1 MTGQILKVT
10 TTPYQ
15 SVRISQSARLVPS
28 DSLDL
33 ERRKAIARMK
43 AFQSQHSSGGAGS
56 VDINYVKQI
65 NRAFSAKTSQ
75 TSTAPSSKNSNTA
88 SESVSNS
95 SGRTP
100 AISNSSANEA
110 TASPETVAAQA
121 VAADT
126 TVSPEVSQAA
136 VTAEADSAYTVD
148 RGAFEFRVAQGE
160 LSFLPPLVMTIM
172 TQRPEVH
179 FEYIGGHNYVP
190 PDSFDDN
197 GFMNLLV

>member
-33 ERRKAIARMK
+33 ERRKAIAHMK
-43 AFQSQHSSGGAGS
+43 AFQSQHSPGGVGS

-65 NRAFSAKTSQ
+65 NRTFSAQASQ
-75 TSTAPSSKNSNTA
+75 ASTAPSSKSPNRTA
-88 SESVSNS
+88 ESTSGS
-95 SGRTP
+95 SGSAPTV
-100 AISNSSANEA
+100 SNSSANEA
-110 TASPETVAAQA
+110 ASSETVSAQA
-121 VAADT
+121 IATDAA
-126 TVSPEVSQAA
+126 VSPQVSQEA
-136 VTAEADSAYTVD
+136 VTAQADSAYTVD